1 MKKRTFPLKIAHY
14 NTCFPH
20 GTQLAKKARHRLRK
34 NLAEASFMQTI
45 PAAANKPAITANK
58 TRRTFPAALIIAGA
72 LLLAFIWN
80 TAPAHAVRLKDLA
93 SVKGVRNNQLVG
105 YGIVVGLNGTGDSN
119 KAAFTGQGLTNMF
132 NNLGVKVDPEAT
144 KVKNIA
150 GVMVTATLPPF
161 FKVGQKID
169 VTISSVGD
177 ATSLSGG
184 TLLATPLKGLDNNIY
199 AMAQGSISIGGG
211 TEGRPSSRQGGHPTV
226 ARIANGASVEREVP
240 MSFAN
245 KENITISLASPDFTT
260 ISLMKTAIDTYLG
273 GNYATARDG
282 ASVDVAVPPKY
293 RAQEVALLAALENI
307 EINPERRAKVVLNER
322 TGTVVMGDNVTINQF
337 ALSHGNLSLQVKPPP
352 PPGIA
357 PNSPADPVRV
367 GQKVVSL
374 QSGVTLGEVVRALN
388 SVGVAPRELIA
399 IFQAI
404 KAAGA
409 LQAELEII

>member
-1 MKKRTFPLKIAHY
+1 MQTKTIAH
-14 NTCFPH
+14 
-20 GTQLAKKARHRLRK
+20 K
-34 NLAEASFMQTI
+34 NADKQNI
-45 PAAANKPAITANK
+45 
-58 TRRTFPAALIIAGA
+58 RRVTLLLVGA
-72 LLLAFIWN
+72 LLFGLLLN
-80 TAPAHAVRLKDLA
+80 TGLVHAARLKDLA

-105 YGIVVGLNGTGDSN
+105 YGIVVGLNGTGDGN
-119 KAAFTGQGLTNMF
+119 KAAFTGQGLSNML
-132 NNLGVKVDPEAT
+132 NNLGVKVDPEST

-150 GVMVTATLPPF
+150 SVMVTATLPPF
-161 FKVGQKID
+161 FKAGQSID

-199 AMAQGSISIGGG
+199 AMAQGPISIGGG
-211 TEGRPSSRQGGHPTV
+211 SDGNAAAQKKNHLTV
-226 ARIANGASVEREVP
+226 ARITNGASVEREVP
-240 MSFAN
+240 VNFAN
-245 KENITISLASPDFTT
+245 KESITISLASPDFTT

-273 GNYATARDG
+273 GAYATARDA
-282 ASVDVAVPPKY
+282 ASVEVAVPAKY

-307 EINPERRAKVVLNER
+307 EINPARRAKVVLNER

-352 PPGIA
+352 PPGV
-357 PNSPADPVRV
+357 PVNSPADPVKV
-367 GQKVVSL
+367 GQKVVTL
-374 QSGVTLGEVVRALN
+374 QPGVSLGEVVRALN